1 MELDTML
8 YLKLLNTELCP
19 RIKIAVKDVAKQ
31 CIEKKITQDK
41 FTHRLTIRLRQQNYL
56 QDSL

>member
-1 MELDTML
+1 ML